1 MKLIGLSRKEVK
13 NAIREGKVT
22 IAVYGMGKMG
32 LPLATVFAEHGA
44 NVIGV
49 DINERVVEMLN
60 RGENHVKEEP
70 GLDELV
76 KKKVDEGRLRATTD
90 GVWAAKQA
98 DVMVI
103 LVPTLTDERGNLK
116 LDPVYDVAEKIS
128 RGLKKG
134 DIIITEATMP
144 PGTTESLIPIL
155 EKSGLKLGEFGLAH
169 APERTMTG
177 TAIRDITGQYPKI
190 VGASDE
196 KTLEA
201 VIGIYKTINKKG
213 VIPMSSIKAAEAVK
227 VFEGVYRDVNIA
239 LANELAMWCE
249 EHGLDAIEVFQAA
262 NTQPYCHLHM
272 PGAGVGGH
280 CFAKDEFIFL
290 EEGGLEPLTVE
301 ELFELIEGET
311 EETEDVIVK
320 RPTREYRILSFDPYS
335 RKPVLSKI
343 NLATK
348 RKPKPG
354 EKILEIKTRTSR
366 SVKLTENHI
375 VWIYKDGKFVEK
387 LAKEIK
393 PGDRMTI
400 LAKLPSRD
408 VPEVLD
414 IVSVLSE
421 NPSGY
426 RVKFQGIPARARAVL
441 HSQFAHRSYDYVRGN
456 YIPLEIY
463 TDFRDML
470 PKPRVVVSGRGSSYS
485 EFPLEVSINEE
496 FVTLPGYYISEGC
509 ITEDKSL
516 RTRFSFNVREGEY
529 IGEVKDILRNI
540 GVRYSEYI
548 QGSVHHIKV
557 SSRAFGE
564 LLRFLETGVNS
575 YDAKVPG
582 FVLYSRA
589 LQRAILR
596 GIINGDGSVT
606 LYEGKHSIRENGREY
621 ITDRISA
628 SIEVATASNKLAQQ
642 LFLMLQN
649 LGVIPSYKRNGNVH
663 ILRIFGPDNL
673 EKLKGI
679 VSGEKGEK
687 LKYYLEGLRKRER
700 NSSFKLM
707 GSFALVEVREVRE
720 VEYDDYVYSFEV
732 EGTNTIVTTSGLIVH
747 NCIPVYP
754 WFVINLA
761 KKTNPRLIKT
771 AREINDSMPHHV
783 VELTVRA
790 LNEAGRP
797 VKGSNILVLG
807 LTFRGGVREF
817 MKAAAKPIIEELKEW
832 GAKVYAYD
840 PLCTPED
847 AERFGAEWK
856 EEFENIDA
864 IVITADHREFRELNL
879 EKLAREMRNKV
890 IVDGRNVLKPGDA
903 ETFGFIYKRVGD
915 S

>member
-1 MKLIGLSRKEVK
+1 VKLIGLTREEVK
-13 NAIREGKVT
+13 EAFKNGRFT

-32 LPLATVFAEHGA
+32 LPLAAVFADHGA

-49 DINERVVEMLN
+49 DINEKVVEMIN

-76 KKKVDEGRLRATTD
+76 RRNVEAGRLKATTD

-116 LDPVYDVAEKIS
+116 LGPVYDVAEKIS
-128 RGLKKG
+128 QGLERG
-134 DIIITEATMP
+134 DIVITEATMP
-144 PGTTESLIPIL
+144 PGTTESLVPIL

-190 VGASDE
+190 VGASDK

-201 VIGIYKTINKKG
+201 VIGIYETINRKG

-249 EHGLDAIEVFQAA
+249 EHGLDALEVFQAA

-280 CFAKDEFIFL
+280 CFAKDEFVFL
-290 EEGGLEPLTVE
+290 EEGGIEPLSVE
-301 ELFELIEGET
+301 ELFELIEGKT
-311 EETEDVIVK
+311 EEIDGVLVK
-320 RPTREYRILSFDPYS
+320 HPNEEYRILSFDPVS
-335 RKPVLSKI
+335 RRPVFGRVT
-343 NLATK
+343 LATK
-348 RKPKPG
+348 RRLKPR
-354 EKILEIKTRTSR
+354 EKVLEIKTKTGR

-375 VWIYKDGKFVEK
+375 VWVYKDGAFVEK
-387 LAKEIK
+387 LAKDLT
-393 PGDRMTI
+393 PGDMMTI
-400 LAKLPSRD
+400 LTELPSTETREVIDVISILSRD
-408 VPEVLD
+408 PQ
-414 IVSVLSE
+414 
-421 NPSGY
+421 GY
-426 RVKFQGIPARARAVL
+426 RIKFQGIPAESRAAL
-441 HSQFAHRSYDYVRGN
+441 HAKLAPKSYDYTKGN
-456 YIPLEIY
+456 YIPLEY
-463 TDFRDML
+463 
-470 PKPRVVVSGRGSSYS
+470 YS
-485 EFPLEVSINEE
+485 EFKNLLPRPQAIATGRGPSYLEFPPEIYVNEE
-496 FVTLPGYYISEGC
+496 FATLLGYYISEGC
-509 ITEDKSL
+509 ITEDSSL
-516 RTRFSFNVREGEY
+516 RTRFSFNIRETDY
-529 IGEVKDILRNI
+529 IGEVRGILENI
-540 GVRYSEYI
+540 GIRHSEYV

-564 LLRFLETGVNS
+564 LLRFLGTGVNS

-582 FVLYSRA
+582 FILYSKA
-589 LQRAILR
+589 LQRAVLR
-596 GIINGDGSVT
+596 GIINGDGSVSV
-606 LYEGKHSIRENGREY
+606 YEGKHRTKKNGREY
-621 ITDRISA
+621 ITERISA
-628 SIEVATASNKLAQQ
+628 NVEVATASNKLAQQ

-649 LGVIPSYKRNGNVH
+649 LGIVPSYKRNGNVH
-663 ILRIFGPDNL
+663 ILRIFGPENL
-673 EKLKGI
+673 EKLRGI

-687 LKYYLEGLRKRER
+687 LEYYLSNIKKRER
-700 NSSFKLM
+700 NSSFKPM
-707 GSFALVEVREVRE
+707 GSFALVEVKEIKPI
-720 VEYDDYVYSFEV
+720 EYDDYVYSFEV

-761 KKTNPRLIKT
+761 RKTNPRLIKT

-783 VELTVRA
+783 VELTVKA
-790 LNEAGRP
+790 LNDVGKPA
-797 VKGSNILVLG
+797 KGSNILVLG

-832 GAKVYAYD
+832 GANVYAYD
-840 PLCTPED
+840 PLCTRED

-856 EEFENIDA
+856 EDFRDVDA
-864 IVITADHREFRELNL
+864 IVITADHKEFKELDL
-879 EKLAREMRNKV
+879 EKLAEEMRSKV
-890 IVDGRNVLKPGDA
+890 IIDGRNVIEPHKA
-903 ETFGFIYKRVGD
+903 EELGFVYYRVGKA
-915 S
+915 